1 MRQLVSQL
9 ILFENCAMS
18 LEPHVNVMHL
28 IPVFRQFN
36 CTSLFINTCP
46 VASGEYL
53 LPAGL

>member
-9 ILFENCAMS
+9 ILFGNCAMS

-46 VASGEYL
+46 VANGEYL
-53 LPAGL
+53 LAAGL